1 MMKPRLLAIA
11 LLALAAQT
19 AFARPSVPP
28 PTIAP
33 GEVWRDTSGT
43 VIQAHGGG
51 MLQVGKTWYWFGENR
66 APAPPG
72 QRPPAVTCYSST
84 DLVHW
89 QFRQNS
95 LVRQASGDL
104 AAGRVIERPKVLYN
118 RATRTFVMYLH
129 IDSPNYGEAKVGVAT
144 CNRVDG
150 NYTYR
155 GSFNPSGHQSR
166 DMTLFQDPD
175 GTGYL
180 IYEDR
185 ARGAAIARLSPDYL
199 SVDREVCLIPHAL
212 EAAAVVKVGPTYFL
226 LGSHLSGWNAN
237 DNEYATA
244 TTLAGPWSE
253 FKNVA
258 PAGARTY
265 ESQTAFILPVR
276 GSQTTSYIYV
286 GDRWKPSDLQDSRYI
301 WLPLHI
307 DGQAMSLAAPAPW
320 TIDAATGIVKEQK

>member
-1 MMKPRLLAIA
+1 MMKETLWTMA
-11 LLALAAQT
+11 LLALT
-19 AFARPSVPP
+19 ALAVLARPSA
-28 PTIAP
+28 PTTILP
-33 GEVWRDTSGT
+33 GDVWRDTSGN

-51 MLQVGKTWYWFGENR
+51 MLQIGKTWYWFGENR
-66 APAPPG
+66 APAAPG
-72 QRPPAVTCYSST
+72 QPLAAVKCYSST
-84 DLVHW
+84 DLAHW

-104 AAGRVIERPKVLYN
+104 ADHRVIERPKVLYN
-118 RATRTFVMYLH
+118 RATRTFVMYVH

-150 NYTYR
+150 VYTYR
-155 GSFNPSGHQSR
+155 GSFNPLGHQSR
-166 DMTLFQDPD
+166 DMTLFQDAD
-175 GTGYL
+175 GAGYL
-180 IYEDR
+180 IFEDR

-199 SVDREVCLIPHAL
+199 SVEREVALLPEAL

-226 LGSHLSGWNAN
+226 LGSHLSGWSAN

-244 TTLAGPWSE
+244 PSLSGPWSA

-258 PAGARTY
+258 PAGTKTY
-265 ESQTAFILPVR
+265 ESQTAFILPVK
-276 GSQTTSYIYV
+276 GSKTTSYLYA

-307 DGQAMSLAAPAPW
+307 EGQTMSLSPLAPW
-320 TIDAATGIVKEQK
+320 TLNAATGEIAP